1 MNNIYQVIWSQVKQ
15 CYVVT
20 SELAKRRGK
29 GCGARSLRMAAVSMG
44 VTAALLSCW
53 TGVGTSVA
61 HAESENVPGDSEI
74 TISEN
79 KSGVTYNLNGS
90 NITFTVASGG
100 SVHDIYGSGTA
111 SISLNT
117 VYVYGT
123 VSGSYVTGG
132 YAFNG
137 GEVTENTVTVSGDA
151 ALING
156 AVYGGNASN
165 GLQASGSATGNK
177 VFIYG
182 GTVNGKD
189 GVYGGYSYSRDANE
203 NEVTIEDGSV
213 VSVKGGYSTARSGSA
228 IKNRVT
234 ISGGTVTYTG
244 VRAVVGG
251 AGGSTSEDSVTQENE
266 VIIKG
271 NAKIKGSVIGGAD
284 AAYAA
289 VVNKNTVTIKESA
302 VIDGSMYGGYGNLN
316 VKDKTENKVFIE
328 GGSVSGN
335 VYGGYITNYSM
346 GASEEPAGNVK
357 KNEVHIT
364 GGTVGTNDKTVIAGG
379 YVEEY
384 ATGAAMDN
392 AVTITRGTV
401 KSRVFGGHVNNA
413 TSAATGNK
421 LNISVADT
429 SVADTVLERN
439 AYGGYANG
447 TGEVSENYVTITGG
461 TLNYN
466 VYAGYSVGGAARN
479 NTVDI
484 SGKNTNVGFG
494 VYGGYNYETNN
505 AEFTVN
511 NNTVKITDATIG
523 GEVSGGVGFKD
534 VFENRVEIT
543 GGKLG
548 QMDAVSLVTG
558 GDADDGSATKN
569 EVEISGGTQLIGEV
583 YGGYS
588 SNSQTANNIVTI
600 DNTTVKKA
608 EEGYRGNVFG
618 GSSQGDATGNR
629 VTISGAETQ
638 VEGKVYGGNVFKSKV
653 SADATGNT
661 VEIKGGT
668 IGKSD
673 GDTVFGGY
681 TNNGD
686 SKQNNVIITGG
697 TVNGDVFGGY
707 SDSYNYIYG
716 DSEQNNVNIT
726 GGTVNGNVYGGYSDS
741 DASGNSVTISGGTVK
756 GRVYGGYANSDAT
769 GNTVTLSNCTIN
781 GEVFGSWNLDGEMK
795 NNTVNLTG
803 KVSGL
808 DGEDSDVSG
817 CGWNNSDNTGNELH
831 IGGTKDGSITGAWQ
845 GMTGDAVTNKITSV
859 ELFESIVYHNVK
871 WDENVPALEV
881 NTLSYVDAIDI
892 TNLAFDSL
900 GTGTMALLKSGS
912 DLSTIKLT
920 YDDTHKDITITTDGV
935 VLGGGGTEK
944 TETTGEKGVKITRT
958 VDEKVSLAKDSK
970 AINYNIEE
978 SNNVTKI
985 TLGDVNT
992 KDPRNMSGT
1001 GFDFTNTA
1009 KVDASGLKLVIEQPV
1024 DITKAV
1030 VPLVTNATNLKAGVA
1045 IDYGEGKTNH
1055 SQDIS
1060 LTHDATG
1067 IAVGAT
1073 MTGKVNTK
1081 AGEVDYLVTGA
1092 TVNSLN
1098 LAGWN
1103 GAVVSETLVGV
1114 TGKTGGVTVTTGEF
1128 ALPEISTESVT
1139 ILTMNTDNFFGT
1151 VTGKRQYGDT
1161 TFANDEENGVILSG
1175 KQSGGVTTEDSGKK
1189 LTYYAMKNSAE
1200 TMTFGEVEF
1209 KKDGVARDLKNA
1221 YTFDASSTIDAT
1233 GLTFKETTE
1242 ALLQNDSMTL
1252 AANAKG
1258 ITSANKPTQPTN
1270 PDIAI
1275 AYTDKQGIKFG
1286 ATAVGTVAAV
1296 TDAVQYTVDSVRL
1309 NSIDLASWSGTASAV
1324 PTGWSLKDG
1333 ATVETDGMTAPKV
1346 EAGKSASII
1355 TSGTDN
1361 FFANAKINGANKY
1374 QETDFSEE
1382 DSGITFAG
1390 KQEKG
1395 VKAEEKNLVY
1405 ASGSK
1410 NVSRATVTGSI
1421 PWNESNPYYK
1431 NTQYS
1436 FSADS
1441 VINVAGVTF
1450 AADSDPMAGSKAM
1463 TLITNANGKVEGSPK
1478 FEVKLANTMLE
1489 AAAEGDAAVSGGNL
1503 NFTVN
1508 GVTLNK
1514 VTVNG
1519 VGSDAIPEGWTAAEN
1534 LKVDTSKMEL
1544 PADMPAAGEEVTIL
1558 KASGA
1563 IRFSDDSISDDN
1575 KYGKNP
1581 DRFTEEDKTQ
1591 GAVVIAGKQDK
1602 GVATSQDGKSLVYKV
1617 GTKDA
1622 SSVSLGT
1629 VQWASGSTLL
1639 DASDKAYNFADVTA
1653 LAGSFAMNYKKP
1665 EDVAAKQSM
1674 TLLKANETL
1683 KDIAKEETNTWSYP
1697 DGYEPVAGVTMQG
1710 EIAGK
1715 LVAKD
1720 KAVTFTVDSNK
1731 ATDLIFGKVE
1741 WKADGA
1747 LIDHSKTLTNVSFD
1761 GATVDTSNIDF
1772 YKEMYIEADQ
1782 TMTLVSN
1789 FGGEAKVTPES
1800 TKYMVGTAY
1809 EGESETKM
1817 EGNNLII
1824 RTTTAAG
1831 LSEQT
1836 HKTVMAMEAGVA
1848 LLAGGTEHVGKALE
1862 SLGDVANQGSDGT
1875 SVGVSIGGSGN
1886 RYETGSHVNVN
1897 AWNAVVAVGA
1907 KRELKQGALEYGV
1920 FGEYGKGSYKLY
1932 NDDGGKGDGDA
1943 HYAGGGLMAK
1953 WTNKHDVY
1961 AEASFR
1967 LGRMSDSADNILEG
1981 GGNKYGYD
1989 VHANY
1994 YGAHV
1999 GIGKVFNY
2007 KGGKSLDVYG
2017 KYFYTKRD
2025 GVEYDAKQHYNLD
2038 SVASS
2043 VLRIGARYGT
2053 TDKKWNWYG
2062 GLAYEYEFDGEA
2074 KGTVNG
2080 TEIRAASIK
2089 GSSVRG
2095 EFGMRMD
2102 ATKDNPWRTD
2112 ISIYG
2117 YGGKHRGFGGSVNVA
2132 YTF

>member
-29 GCGARSLRMAAVSMG
+29 GCGARSLRVAAVSMG
-44 VTAALLSCW
+44 VTAALLSAW
-53 TGVGTSVA
+53 TGVGTSVV
-61 HAESENVPGDSEI
+61 HAESVNVASDSKI

-203 NEVTIEDGSV
+203 NKVTIEDGSV

-234 ISGGTVTYTG
+234 ISGGTVTSTG

-379 YVEEY
+379 YVDEY

-392 AVTITRGTV
+392 AVTIT
-401 KSRVFGGHVNNA
+401 GG

-494 VYGGYNYETNN
+494 VYGGYNNETDN

-523 GEVSGGVGFKD
+523 GAVSGGDGDQD

-558 GDADDGSATKN
+558 GDAYDGSATKN
-569 EVEISGGTQLIGEV
+569 EVKISGGTQLIGEV

-588 SNSQTANNIVTI
+588 SNSKTANNIVTI

-958 VDEKVSLAKDSK
+958 VNEKVSLAKDSK

-1009 KVDASGLKLVIEQPV
+1009 KVDASG
-1024 DITKAV
+1024 
-1030 VPLVTNATNLKAGVA
+1030 
-1045 IDYGEGKTNH
+1045 
-1055 SQDIS
+1055 
-1060 LTHDATG
+1060 
-1067 IAVGAT
+1067 
-1073 MTGKVNTK
+1073 
-1081 AGEVDYLVTGA
+1081 
-1092 TVNSLN
+1092 
-1098 LAGWN
+1098 
-1103 GAVVSETLVGV
+1103 
-1114 TGKTGGVTVTTGEF
+1114 
-1128 ALPEISTESVT
+1128 
-1139 ILTMNTDNFFGT
+1139 
-1151 VTGKRQYGDT
+1151 
-1161 TFANDEENGVILSG
+1161 
-1175 KQSGGVTTEDSGKK
+1175 
-1189 LTYYAMKNSAE
+1189 
-1200 TMTFGEVEF
+1200 
-1209 KKDGVARDLKNA
+1209 
-1221 YTFDASSTIDAT
+1221 
-1233 GLTFKETTE
+1233 
-1242 ALLQNDSMTL
+1242 
-1252 AANAKG
+1252 
-1258 ITSANKPTQPTN
+1258 
-1270 PDIAI
+1270 
-1275 AYTDKQGIKFG
+1275 
-1286 ATAVGTVAAV
+1286 
-1296 TDAVQYTVDSVRL
+1296 
-1309 NSIDLASWSGTASAV
+1309 
-1324 PTGWSLKDG
+1324 
-1333 ATVETDGMTAPKV
+1333 
-1346 EAGKSASII
+1346 
-1355 TSGTDN
+1355 
-1361 FFANAKINGANKY
+1361 
-1374 QETDFSEE
+1374 
-1382 DSGITFAG
+1382 
-1390 KQEKG
+1390 
-1395 VKAEEKNLVY
+1395 
-1405 ASGSK
+1405 
-1410 NVSRATVTGSI
+1410 
-1421 PWNESNPYYK
+1421 
-1431 NTQYS
+1431 
-1436 FSADS
+1436 
-1441 VINVAGVTF
+1441 
-1450 AADSDPMAGSKAM
+1450 
-1463 TLITNANGKVEGSPK
+1463 
-1478 FEVKLANTMLE
+1478 
-1489 AAAEGDAAVSGGNL
+1489 
-1503 NFTVN
+1503 
-1508 GVTLNK
+1508 
-1514 VTVNG
+1514 
-1519 VGSDAIPEGWTAAEN
+1519 
-1534 LKVDTSKMEL
+1534 
-1544 PADMPAAGEEVTIL
+1544 
-1558 KASGA
+1558 
-1563 IRFSDDSISDDN
+1563 
-1575 KYGKNP
+1575 
-1581 DRFTEEDKTQ
+1581 
-1591 GAVVIAGKQDK
+1591 
-1602 GVATSQDGKSLVYKV
+1602 
-1617 GTKDA
+1617 
-1622 SSVSLGT
+1622 
-1629 VQWASGSTLL
+1629 
-1639 DASDKAYNFADVTA
+1639 
-1653 LAGSFAMNYKKP
+1653 
-1665 EDVAAKQSM
+1665 
-1674 TLLKANETL
+1674 
-1683 KDIAKEETNTWSYP
+1683 
-1697 DGYEPVAGVTMQG
+1697 
-1710 EIAGK
+1710 
-1715 LVAKD
+1715 
-1720 KAVTFTVDSNK
+1720 
-1731 ATDLIFGKVE
+1731 
-1741 WKADGA
+1741 
-1747 LIDHSKTLTNVSFD
+1747 
-1761 GATVDTSNIDF
+1761 
-1772 YKEMYIEADQ
+1772 
-1782 TMTLVSN
+1782 
-1789 FGGEAKVTPES
+1789 
-1800 TKYMVGTAY
+1800 
-1809 EGESETKM
+1809 
-1817 EGNNLII
+1817 
-1824 RTTTAAG
+1824 
-1831 LSEQT
+1831 
-1836 HKTVMAMEAGVA
+1836 
-1848 LLAGGTEHVGKALE
+1848 
-1862 SLGDVANQGSDGT
+1862 
-1875 SVGVSIGGSGN
+1875 
-1886 RYETGSHVNVN
+1886 
-1897 AWNAVVAVGA
+1897 
-1907 KRELKQGALEYGV
+1907 
-1920 FGEYGKGSYKLY
+1920 
-1932 NDDGGKGDGDA
+1932 
-1943 HYAGGGLMAK
+1943 
-1953 WTNKHDVY
+1953 
-1961 AEASFR
+1961 
-1967 LGRMSDSADNILEG
+1967 
-1981 GGNKYGYD
+1981 
-1989 VHANY
+1989 
-1994 YGAHV
+1994 
-1999 GIGKVFNY
+1999 
-2007 KGGKSLDVYG
+2007 
-2017 KYFYTKRD
+2017 
-2025 GVEYDAKQHYNLD
+2025 
-2038 SVASS
+2038 
-2043 VLRIGARYGT
+2043 
-2053 TDKKWNWYG
+2053 
-2062 GLAYEYEFDGEA
+2062 
-2074 KGTVNG
+2074 
-2080 TEIRAASIK
+2080 
-2089 GSSVRG
+2089 
-2095 EFGMRMD
+2095 
-2102 ATKDNPWRTD
+2102 
-2112 ISIYG
+2112 
-2117 YGGKHRGFGGSVNVA
+2117 
-2132 YTF
+2132 